1 MTVFL
6 NLPYK
11 LIRLGEKDREVC
23 QMVAYTLK
31 ELHDFSE
38 LLGLTRKDF
47 EDCVV
52 PHYLVPKELR
62 DKAFSLGAQ
71 SSLIQDLSQITTLR
85 KRQTVQVQSAIQKEV
100 RKRGRKKKC
109 TSIS

>member
-1 MTVFL
+1 MAVFI

-11 LIRLGEKDREVC
+11 LIRLGKKDREVC
-23 QMVAYTLK
+23 QMVAYTLE
-31 ELHDFSE
+31 ELHEFSE

-47 EDCVV
+47 KDCSV

-62 DKAFSLGAQ
+62 EKAFRLGAK
-71 SSLIQDLSQITTLR
+71 SAALQDLCQITTLR
-85 KRQTVQVQSAIQKEV
+85 KRQAVQSAIQKEAK
-100 RKRGRKKKC
+100 KRGRKKKC

>member
-23 QMVAYTLK
+23 QMVAYTLE
-31 ELHDFSE
+31 ELHDFAKK
-38 LLGLTRKDF
+38 LGLSKKDDF

-52 PHYLVPKELR
+52 PHYLVPLELR
-62 DKAFSLGAQ
+62 DKAFNLGAQ

-85 KRQTVQVQSAIQKEV
+85 KRQTVQSAIQKEV

>member
-23 QMVAYTLK
+23 QMVAYTLE
-31 ELHDFSE
+31 ELHDFAKK
-38 LLGLTRKDF
+38 LGLSKKDDF

-52 PHYLVPKELR
+52 PHYLVPLELR
-62 DKAFSLGAQ
+62 DKAFNLSAQ

-85 KRQTVQVQSAIQKEV
+85 KRQTVQSAIQKEV
-100 RKRGRKKKC
+100 RTRGRKKKS

>member
-38 LLGLTRKDF
+38 SLGLTRKDF

-52 PHYLVPKELR
+52 PHYLVPLELR
-62 DKAFSLGAQ
+62 DKAFNLGAQ

>member
-23 QMVAYTLK
+23 QMVANTEE
-31 ELHDFSE
+31 ELHIFSE

-47 EDCVV
+47 EDCSV

-62 DKAFSLGAQ
+62 EKAFRLGAK
-71 SSLIQDLSQITTLR
+71 SSLMQDLRQITTLR
-85 KRQTVQVQSAIQKEV
+85 KRQDQQSAIQKEV

-109 TSIS
+109 QTTNIS

>member
-23 QMVAYTLK
+23 QMVAYTLE
-31 ELHDFSE
+31 ELHNFSE

-52 PHYLVPKELR
+52 PHYLVPLELR
-62 DKAFSLGAQ
+62 EKAFSLGAK
-71 SSLIQDLSQITTLR
+71 SAALQDLSQITTLR
-85 KRQTVQVQSAIQKEV
+85 KRQTVQSAIQKEV

>member
-23 QMVAYTLK
+23 QMVAYTLE

-52 PHYLVPKELR
+52 PHYLVPLELR
-62 DKAFSLGAQ
+62 DKAFNLGAQ

-109 TSIS
+109 KSIS